1 MFSKVIANIHLV
13 ELLTLKLYFQKNP
26 HSFQAVFRELC
37 PISGAGS
44 TPQSVVLKFRLRERE
59 RETLNHVTS
68 WFHRVR
74 CSVLRMVSYPTGT
87 VSEAER
93 CLYLARQLDS
103 QDHVGIARSCNNLC
117 NNHGCIKRTTNK
129 QKVTLPV
136 RRWLSVDLVI
146 FPWFLCFYYVIKSC
160 DFPLPRWTSCH
171 PWCQISS

>member
-37 PISGAGS
+37 PSSGAGS
-44 TPQSVVLKFRLRERE
+44 TPPSVVLKFRLRERE
-59 RETLNHVTS
+59 RERHLTMLHLDSTGCVFLSSAWCHTPLGPFQKQNAACTL
-68 WFHRVR
+68 
-74 CSVLRMVSYPTGT
+74 
-87 VSEAER
+87 
-93 CLYLARQLDS
+93 QLDS
-103 QDHVGIARSCNNLC
+103 QDHIGIARSCNNLC
-117 NNHGCIKRTTNK
+117 NNHRCIKRTTNK